1 MEHTLK
7 AVIVDDEELAR
18 GYLRELLASHPEIV
32 VAAEC
37 ANGFEAV
44 KAIAETRPDLLF
56 LDVQMPKLD
65 GFEVLELIEPS
76 QAPVVIFVTAYDEYA
91 MRAFD
96 AHAVDY
102 LLKPFSAERFERA
115 LERARSRLGARR
127 MLPEIAPEARSGGE
141 RPQRI
146 VVKDGTRVHV
156 IPVARLDYVAAQDD
170 YVALHSEGK
179 SYLKQQPIAAVEA
192 LLDPACFVRIHRSA
206 IVNLDRVARIEPY
219 GKESRIAILA
229 DGTRLPVS
237 RSGYARLLEAMGDS
251 ASPGSQGNRSST
263 R

>member
-1 MEHTLK
+1 VAINVPAERLK
-7 AVIVDDEELAR
+7 AVLVDDEELAR
-18 GYLRELLASHPEIV
+18 GYLREMLRSHPEIRV
-32 VAAEC
+32 VAEC

-44 KAIAETRPDLLF
+44 KAIADTSPDLVF

-65 GFEVLELIEPS
+65 GFEVLELIEQSARP
-76 QAPVVIFVTAYDEYA
+76 AVIFVTAFDQYA

-102 LLKPFSAERFERA
+102 LLKPFSAERFEQA
-115 LERARSRLGARR
+115 LGRARSRLGERRIPPEVAVAAR
-127 MLPEIAPEARSGGE
+127 AGGE
-141 RPQRI
+141 RPRRI

-156 IPVARLDYVAAQDD
+156 IPIAKLDYVEAQDD

-179 SYLKQQPIAAVEA
+179 SYLKQQSIAAVEA
-192 LLDPACFVRIHRSA
+192 ALDPQSFVRIHRSA
-206 IVNLDRVARIEPY
+206 IVNLERVARIEPY
-219 GKESRIAILA
+219 GKESRLAILA

-251 ASPGSQGNRSST
+251 QGKRSST
-263 R
+263 E